1 MTEIVGRRV
10 RLMPENQIAEVYR
23 VDKRGRLFVVGLI
36 LEDTKEAKTFVFTE
50 EEIRRRLELLPS
62 LRESFVQGDT
72 LPREQAIVFVDA
84 LRMRLAYTFDPH
96 YAVSVTQVDLLPHQ
110 VDAVYRHI
118 LPQPQVRF
126 LLADDPGLG
135 KTIMA
140 GLVLKE
146 LKARELVR
154 RTLIIV
160 PAHLQ
165 DQWQR
170 EMQEWF
176 REDFT
181 VLNRGIVKGMLA
193 MEDFLE
199 RNPQIL
205 VSMDFARQ
213 EEIRDRLAR
222 IHWDLVIVDE
232 AHKLSATRYGRKI

>member
-1 MTEIVGRRV
+1 MEIRVGHRV
-10 RLMPENQIAEVYR
+10 RLMPENRIAEVYR
-23 VDKRGRLFVVGLI
+23 LEERGGQLMVGLI
-36 LEDTKEAKTFVFTE
+36 LEDIKEAKIFVLTE
-50 EEIRRRLELLPS
+50 EDIKQRLELLPS
-62 LRESFVQGDT
+62 LREGFVLQKEL
-72 LPREQAIVFVDA
+72 LPREQCLAFVEA
-84 LRMRLAYTFDPH
+84 LRMRLAYAFDPH

-118 LPQPQVRF
+118 IPQPQVRF

-140 GLVLKE
+140 GLLIKE
-146 LKARELVR
+146 LKARGLAR
-154 RTLIIV
+154 RILIVV

-181 VLNRGIVKGMLA
+181 ILNRGIVQSVLTA
-193 MEDFLE
+193 DFLE

-213 EEIRDRLAR
+213 EEIRDLLVR
-222 IHWDLVIVDE
+222 IP
-232 AHKLSATRYGRKI
+232 